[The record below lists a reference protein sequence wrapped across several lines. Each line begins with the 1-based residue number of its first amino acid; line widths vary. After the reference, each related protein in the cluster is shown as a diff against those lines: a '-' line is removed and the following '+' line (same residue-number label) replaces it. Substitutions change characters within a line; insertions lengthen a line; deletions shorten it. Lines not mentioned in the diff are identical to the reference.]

1 MNIHR
6 TFLCGV
12 IVVVLL
18 ASCNLPSSRE
28 SSVADPLIPD
38 TGRNPSPTL
47 SSSLEFLPTTTFT
60 DITLP
65 TMTPAIE
72 LTSTFDIPTATE
84 QSVIQNAYVFAPQN
98 TNCRLGP
105 DVIYPAVG
113 YLLLGETSEIVARN
127 PQGTWVA
134 INNLDA
140 PGICYVS
147 LSVVEVHGI
156 ESITLLTI
164 FTPLPPPTLTWTPLP
179 PLFTQTPRQISQHPT
194 ITYTAEPPIAPNP
207 DKPRIDVDPGMGPA
221 GTVFTFL
228 IRDFK
233 PFEQVTIVIEN
244 YDDIQITSFVTTM
257 DANGDKDESWTSPN
271 DLPVSSYS
279 VNPFDSTGKAGKSG
293 TFLIIPTN

>member
-6 TFLCGV
+6 TFLSGV
-12 IVVVLL
+12 IVIVLL

-28 SSVADPLIPD
+28 SPVADPLIPD

-47 SSSLEFLPTTTFT
+47 RSSLEFLPTATFT

-65 TMTPAIE
+65 TMIPAIE

-179 PLFTQTPRQISQHPT
+179 PLYTQTPRQVSQHPT
-194 ITYTAEPPIAPNP
+194 ITYTAESPIAPNP
-207 DKPRIDVDPGMGPA
+207 DNPQVVVSPPRGPVPTTYTLEILDFDAGELVTVNIVCVCGGSHTVIDH
-221 GTVFTFL
+221 F
-228 IRDFK
+228 
-233 PFEQVTIVIEN
+233 QV
-244 YDDIQITSFVTTM
+244 TM
-257 DANGDKDESWTSPN
+257 DANGNFTTLWTSE
-271 DLPVSSYS
+271 
-279 VNPFDSTGKAGKSG
+279 AGDPIGGYYVQAIGGSG
-293 TFLIIPTN
+293 LNNALTEFIVD